1 VAAVGLQWL
10 AWLGVPLVAAGP
22 IGSYSMALGG
32 LLGGV
37 AIVVWWLFF
46 SRAAWVERLGA
57 LVLMVAGMTVTRRF
71 AHPSIATA
79 EMGMLLFMYAIPV
92 LCLAFVTWAVASRR
106 LGDGLRRLSMVATI
120 LVACGAWTLVRTSG
134 ITGDGRADF
143 AWRFSATP
151 EELLLA
157 RAGAAPPPA
166 PAPAAPPEAPA
177 PVWPGFRGLHRD
189 GVVPGVRIQTDWK
202 ASPPVEL
209 WRRPIGPGWSSF
221 AADERRFYTQEQ
233 RGDDEVV
240 SCYDLATGE
249 PVWSHRDAVRFWE
262 ANAGAGPRGTPT
274 LAAGRLYT
282 LGATG
287 ILNAL
292 DSATGAVVWSRNAAA
307 DTETKVPYWGFSS
320 SPLVV
325 GDELIAA
332 AAGRL
337 IAYDLATG
345 EPRWLGPAGDGG
357 YASPHLL
364 TIDGVAQVLLQSE
377 SGVRSLDPAD
387 GTLLWEHTWRGF
399 ASLQPALTGDGGLLI
414 TTSGEA
420 GGLGTRRLAVA
431 HASGGWTVEEGWTS
445 IGLKP
450 YFNDLVVHH
459 GHAFGFDGRIL
470 SCIDLRD
477 GQRRWK
483 GGRYGH
489 GQLVLLADQDLLL
502 VVSERG
508 DVALVEATPD
518 HFEER
523 ARFKAVEGK
532 TWNHPALVGDVLLV
546 RNGQEMAAFRLAPA
560 G

>member
-1 VAAVGLQWL
+1 MGSVQTEGPSPRRPLRLWPGVLVVALQWL
-10 AWLGVPLVAAGP
+10 AWLVVPLVAAGP
-22 IGSYSMALGG
+22 IASYSMALGS

-37 AIVVWWLFF
+37 AIVVWWLFL

-57 LVLMVAGMTVTRRF
+57 PALMVAGMAVTRRF

-92 LCLAFVTWAVASRR
+92 LCLAFVTWAVASRW

-134 ITGDGRADF
+134 ITGDGRAEL

-151 EELLLA
+151 EERLLA
-157 RAGAAPPPA
+157 RAGAEPPPA
-166 PAPAAPPEAPA
+166 SAPSAPTEAPALAGEKPATASAAPEAAAVPQQDLPA
-177 PVWPGFRGLHRD
+177 PVWPGFRGPHRD
-189 GVVPGVRIQTDWK
+189 GVVRGVRIQTNWK

-221 AADERRFYTQEQ
+221 AADGQRLYTQEQ

-240 SCYDLATGE
+240 SCYALGTGAAE
-249 PVWSHRDAVRFWE
+249 WKHRDRVRFWE

-274 LAAGRLYT
+274 LAEGRLYA

-287 ILNAL
+287 ILNVL
-292 DSATGAVVWSRNAAA
+292 DSATGTVVWSRNAAA
-307 DTETKVPYWGFSS
+307 DTETKVPDWGFSS

-364 TIDGVAQVLLQSE
+364 TIDGVAQVLLLSE
-377 SGVRSLDPAD
+377 SGVRSLAPAD
-387 GTLLWEHTWRGF
+387 GTVLWEHAWRGF
-399 ASLQPALTGDGGLLI
+399 ASLQPALTGDGDLLI

-431 HASGGWTVEEGWTS
+431 HASGAWTAEERWTS

-450 YFNDLVVHH
+450 YFNDLVVHR

-489 GQLVLLADQDLLL
+489 GQLVLLAD
-502 VVSERG
+502 
-508 DVALVEATPD
+508 
-518 HFEER
+518 
-523 ARFKAVEGK
+523 
-532 TWNHPALVGDVLLV
+532 
-546 RNGQEMAAFRLAPA
+546 
-560 G
+560 